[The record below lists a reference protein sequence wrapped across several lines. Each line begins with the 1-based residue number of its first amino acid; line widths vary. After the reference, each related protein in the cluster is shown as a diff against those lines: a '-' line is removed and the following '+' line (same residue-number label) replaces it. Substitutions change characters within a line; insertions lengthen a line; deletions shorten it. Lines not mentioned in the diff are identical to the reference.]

1 MTDLKVIICTLGP
14 EIFEIFNTKERK
26 ISFPSAKIELYQILN
41 TENKK
46 RLNIYTTRKRL
57 EPLNLLDCLIFDI
70 LEWAKR
76 QIKNFYQNWQR
87 KVYRMIHK
95 MSFNCWRVNLDQINE
110 KRFFFIFHKDLAAFG
125 FYNLLFQ

>member
-70 LEWAKR
+70 LE
-76 QIKNFYQNWQR
+76 
-87 KVYRMIHK
+87 
-95 MSFNCWRVNLDQINE
+95 
-110 KRFFFIFHKDLAAFG
+110 
-125 FYNLLFQ
+125 